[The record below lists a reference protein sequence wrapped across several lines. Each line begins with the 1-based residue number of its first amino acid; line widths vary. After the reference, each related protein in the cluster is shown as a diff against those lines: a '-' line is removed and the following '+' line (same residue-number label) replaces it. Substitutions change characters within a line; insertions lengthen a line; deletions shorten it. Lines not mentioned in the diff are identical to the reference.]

1 MEKLLLLFLLMFIL
15 TGCTSVEND
24 VKTEERILQEIKQDE
39 TQDEHTVVMTESEE
53 LSTEITS
60 SSEDIIVSEERTI
73 EVYTT
78 DQLDT
83 TEQLDKDSD
92 YYAVC
97 SSYSKEEIES
107 YAKTIKKIILNK
119 EWEELADRISYPIT
133 IENFEC
139 KSEEDFK
146 EIGFDEMLTDDF
158 YTALENES
166 CEEMFCNYAGIMLG
180 NGQVWIAEVIDE
192 GSEDGELM
200 IIAINP

>member
-15 TGCTSVEND
+15 TGCNPSVESD
-24 VKTEERILQEIKQDE
+24 VKTEERTLQEIKQDE
-39 TQDEHTVVMTESEE
+39 TQDEHTVVVTESEE

-60 SSEDIIVSEERTI
+60 SSEDKIVSEERTT
-73 EVYTT
+73 EVY
-78 DQLDT
+78 T
-83 TEQLDKDSD
+83 TEQLDKDTD

-97 SSYSKEEIES
+97 STYSKEEIES

-146 EIGFDEMLTDDF
+146 KISFDEMLTDDF

-180 NGQVWIAEVIDE
+180 NGQVWIAEIIDE
-192 GSEDGELM
+192 GSGEGELK